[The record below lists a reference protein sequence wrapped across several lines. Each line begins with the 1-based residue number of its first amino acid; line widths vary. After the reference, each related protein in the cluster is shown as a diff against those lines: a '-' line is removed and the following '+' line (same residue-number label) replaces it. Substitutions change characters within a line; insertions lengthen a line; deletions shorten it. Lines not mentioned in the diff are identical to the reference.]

1 MGPTTSPRP
10 VIWKSWLAPAS
21 NAKTR
26 FPAVPFANASPVHRK
41 ANRVVPGEKVGNVQL
56 PKGFRSEEHTSE
68 LQSPYDLVC
77 RLLLEKK
84 KKKQINEMKKKNN
97 TEINRQTI
105 HIYNSQIRTRC
116 E

>member
-56 PKGFRSEEHTSE
+56 PKGFAVVYCTTVGE
-68 LQSPYDLVC
+68 LPAS
-77 RLLLEKK
+77 
-84 KKKQINEMKKKNN
+84 MGAA
-97 TEINRQTI
+97 
-105 HIYNSQIRTRC
+105 
-116 E
+116 